1 MFPQVLQTV
10 NIANL
15 YADQKTFVD
24 KPTNSDEQS
33 ILAAFAPINSTNA
46 TEGAVLNFVVNNFR
60 GEGLELE
67 AQALPNFNAN
77 PPFLNNVT
85 DPVLRSFSRI
95 VHAYWTQLIRGT
107 NSSALCDGK
116 TCESTLIP
124 LNHTFVVPGGR
135 FREQCNRFSF
145 HVPLSINLTSKSPD
159 YWDSFWILEGL
170 IQSQLLDIAKDTLE
184 NFMDEIETYGF
195 IPNGGRIYCTVFPSM
210 LFLTKC

>member
-1 MFPQVLQTV
+1 LQTV
-10 NIANL
+10 NIADL
-15 YADQKTFVD
+15 YTDPKTFVD

-33 ILAAFAPINSTNA
+33 VLAAFAPINSTNA
-46 TEGAVLNFVVNNFR
+46 TEAAVLKFVDDNFR

-67 AQALPNFNAN
+67 AQALPNFNPN
-77 PPFLNNVT
+77 PPFLNNVA
-85 DPVLRSFSRI
+85 DPLLRSFSQI
-95 VHAYWTQLIRGT
+95 VHGYWTQLVRGT

-135 FREQCNRFSF
+135 FREQCKLFPF
-145 HVPLSINLTSKSPD
+145 HVLLSIHLTSKSPD
-159 YWDSFWILEGL
+159 YWDSYWILEGL

-195 IPNGGRIYCTVFPSM
+195 IPNGGRIYCIVFPSM
-210 LFLTKC
+210 RFLTNC